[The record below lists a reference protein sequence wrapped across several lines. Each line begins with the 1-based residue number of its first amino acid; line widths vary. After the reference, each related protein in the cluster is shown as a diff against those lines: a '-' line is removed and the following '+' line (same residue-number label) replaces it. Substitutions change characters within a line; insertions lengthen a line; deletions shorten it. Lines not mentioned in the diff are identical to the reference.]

1 MAKAVGSRE
10 LKTRFGS
17 YLRLVR
23 AGQSFVVT
31 DRGRPVAELR
41 PIARSKDDRQAVLRD
56 LEARG
61 VITLPRGGPIP
72 VRRLAAVRGR
82 PLSETLLEDREDRF

>member
-1 MAKAVGSRE
+1 MAKTIGSRE
-10 LKTRFGS
+10 LKTRMGS
-17 YLRLVR
+17 YMRLVR
-23 AGQSFVVT
+23 AGQTFVVT

-41 PIARSKDDRQAVLRD
+41 PIARSKDDRQAVLED

-61 VITLPRGGPIP
+61 VITLPRGGPL
-72 VRRLAAVRGR
+72 RRIRPAVVRGR

>member
-10 LKTRFGS
+10 LKTRLGS

-23 AGQSFVVT
+23 AGRTFVVT

-41 PIARSKDDRQAVLRD
+41 PLSRSKDDRRALLEE

-61 VITLPRGGPIP
+61 VITLPRGGPL
-72 VRRLAAVRGR
+72 RRIRPAVVQGR